1 MLKQLAR
8 LSNETEGRYA
18 SSAELQFIKDY
29 VNSVDTRIS
38 AYEKI
43 QLVEAEIVSK
53 VAEIRSKAEPELFAK
68 TSQVDGTSVCRRDFT
83 NILRHSAAALLFD
96 DRDRMP
102 ENFLL
107 WYKTIVRTFSY
118 DRAAGVTY
126 QVVQEVVQEYLT
138 PQESALFDP
147 ILQLNQVVLG

>member
-29 VNSVDTRIS
+29 VNSLDTRIS

-43 QLVEAEIVSK
+43 QLVEVEIVSK
-53 VAEIRSKAEPELFAK
+53 VAELRSKAEPELFAK

-126 QVVQEVVQEYLT
+126 QVVQDVVQEYLT

>member
-1 MLKQLAR
+1 M
-8 LSNETEGRYA
+8 
-18 SSAELQFIKDY
+18 
-29 VNSVDTRIS
+29 
-38 AYEKI
+38 
-43 QLVEAEIVSK
+43 EAEIVTK
-53 VAEIRSKAEPELFAK
+53 VAEMRSAAEPELFAK

-83 NILRHSAAALLFD
+83 NILRHSASALLFD

-107 WYKTIVRTFSY
+107 WYKTIVRTFNY

-126 QVVQEVVQEYLT
+126 RVVQEVAEEYLT
-138 PQESALFDP
+138 PQEAALFNP

>member
-8 LSNETEGRYA
+8 LSNEAEGRYA

-43 QLVEAEIVSK
+43 QLMEAEIVTK
-53 VAEIRSKAEPELFAK
+53 VAEMRSAAEPELFAK

-83 NILRHSAAALLFD
+83 SLRLC
-96 DRDRMP
+96 
-102 ENFLL
+102 
-107 WYKTIVRTFSY
+107 IV
-118 DRAAGVTY
+118 
-126 QVVQEVVQEYLT
+126 
-138 PQESALFDP
+138 
-147 ILQLNQVVLG
+147 I

>member
-8 LSNETEGRYA
+8 LSTETEGRYA

-29 VNSVDTRIS
+29 VKSVDTRIS

-43 QLVEAEIVSK
+43 QLVEVEIVSK
-53 VAEIRSKAEPELFAK
+53 VAELRSKAEPELFAK